1 MSEMTFLKEE
11 FWIIEHASYGSLVEW
26 DRTYL
31 KPRPKFRWSGYRS
44 ESIRYQ
50 TLQHAE
56 KQLYL
61 ARASGKRGMHS
72 AYILHYCQDWRGYW
86 TYNRLDEEKF

>member
-1 MSEMTFLKEE
+1 MSEMTFPEEE
-11 FWIIEHASYGSLVEW
+11 FCIIEHASYGSLVDW

-31 KPRPKFRWSGYRS
+31 KPKPKFRWSGYRS

-56 KQLYL
+56 KDLYL

-72 AYILHYCQDWRGYW
+72 VYIVHHCQDSRGYW
-86 TYNRLDEEKF
+86 TYERVDEEKL